1 MDDHGELRLDE
12 FELYKLAR
20 EFRKEVYR
28 LIKQLPAKER
38 YCLDPQMRK
47 AILSVTNNIAEGHG
61 RWHYQENIGFCRIS
75 RGSIEEILDDINTCI
90 EEEYGGVASNEK
102 SNAHVSP
109 AVVGKRRRGLRLQG
123 LRPIVP
129 VHPERR
135 RRAPGGTPFAKGR
148 LVAAK
153 PCVSRAKTDRA

>member
-28 LIKQLPAKER
+28 LIKQLLPEER

-61 RWHYQENIGFCRIS
+61 RWHY
-75 RGSIEEILDDINTCI
+75 
-90 EEEYGGVASNEK
+90 
-102 SNAHVSP
+102 
-109 AVVGKRRRGLRLQG
+109 KRTSDSAGYREVR
-123 LRPIVP
+123 
-129 VHPERR
+129 
-135 RRAPGGTPFAKGR
+135 
-148 LVAAK
+148 
-153 PCVSRAKTDRA
+153 